1 MIDRDEILFLKK
13 YQIASEFVSPLIDL
27 YDYETISK
35 MCLAIM
41 EAAALKEEL
50 SIDNNGNIK
59 ITIHQA
65 LAKME
70 IIQFDAIPA
79 LKKRIKDLE
88 EKNK

>member
-1 MIDRDEILFLKK
+1 
-13 YQIASEFVSPLIDL
+13 
-27 YDYETISK
+27 
-35 MCLAIM
+35 M